1 MHLLQSASAARPA
14 VRPSFDLNLSSV
26 RARARLLG
34 FNQWL
39 RPHVQRRFRASPRS
53 RPRIAVPWPGA
64 VRPPFFL
71 AVTCV
76 GAARPRPDRRQ
87 GLRQVCAGRLPLPP
101 AGSDCV
107 ASPPL
112 QVCASARM
120 RHAQLAR
127 ARHARSALSRAPER
141 ARRARSPVLS
151 LRVCL
156 VARLDYSIST

>member
-1 MHLLQSASAARPA
+1 MHLLQSTSAARPA

-26 RARARLLG
+26 RARACLLG

-76 GAARPRPDRRQ
+76 GAARPRLDRRQ

-101 AGSDCV
+101 SGSDR
-107 ASPPL
+107 AAAPSLRRPRAPSPPL

-141 ARRARSPVLS
+141 ARRARSPVLP
-151 LRVCL
+151 LR
-156 VARLDYSIST
+156 S